1 MNKKSGSS
9 LLPVK
14 RNILLTVS
22 FLLLINFMGSA
33 RELSPLLP
41 ADSLIQ
47 GRWDLVINENGKQAP
62 SWLEV
67 YHSGNNWLVGY
78 YVGIVGSAR
87 PISKINFTNNKISFT
102 IPPQWEKETNDV
114 SFEGTLQGD
123 TLSGTLTAADGKTFN
138 WSGHRAPSLHRASAP
153 VWGKPI
159 KLFNGTNIDGWHA
172 MGTNQWVVEAGVLRS
187 PHSGA
192 NLVTDKNFDDFKLHI
207 EFRCPAGSNSGI
219 YLRGRYE
226 VQIEDSKGKEP
237 QKDLMGAIYGFLTPS
252 EMAAKAAGEWQTYD
266 ITLIGR
272 MVTIVANGKQIICNQ
287 AIPGITGGALDSREE
302 APGPIYIQGDHGPIE
317 YRNIIL
323 TPGK

>member
-33 RELSPLLP
+33 SDLSPALP

-114 SFEGTLQGD
+114 SFEGTFQGD

-138 WSGHRAPSLHRASAP
+138 WSGHRAPSLHRTTAP

-192 NLVTDKNFDDFKLHI
+192 NLVTDNTFDDFKLHI